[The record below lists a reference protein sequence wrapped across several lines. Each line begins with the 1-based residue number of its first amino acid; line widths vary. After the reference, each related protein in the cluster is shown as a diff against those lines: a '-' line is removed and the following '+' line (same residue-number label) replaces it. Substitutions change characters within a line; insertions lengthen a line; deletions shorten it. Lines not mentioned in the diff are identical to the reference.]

1 MNLLMWRRPRHELE
15 DRAKP
20 KDRSYAYIVK
30 VQREGG
36 AKSVPV
42 CLKDFCAMFGIT
54 HRRVRTIQTALKE
67 TGYPPQDRRGK
78 HQNRPSKLSDEQVER
93 IIAHIRSFK
102 GRSSHYSRNK
112 SKKIYL
118 PDELKITKMFELFF
132 SSILPKLYALRL
144 TGNNWNGRMESA
156 VVMPRQKTLAAKI
169 ESQIRMPL
177 NGLYSNPIPISE
189 AKYKDLQVLKKFC
202 DPQNAAYYDSL
213 PHDGQIADDLH
224 QDLSESNEDG
234 TNS

>member
-1 MNLLMWRRPRHELE
+1 MNLLMWRKPRHELE

-20 KDRSYAYIVK
+20 KDRSYAFIVK
-30 VQREGG
+30 VQRERGD
-36 AKSVPV
+36 KSVPV
-42 CLKDFCAMFGIT
+42 CVKDFCAMFGIT
-54 HRRVRTIQTALKE
+54 HRRVRTIQA
-67 TGYPPQDRRGK
+67 
-78 HQNRPSKLSDEQVER
+78 
-93 IIAHIRSFK
+93 
-102 GRSSHYSRNK
+102 
-112 SKKIYL
+112 
-118 PDELKITKMFELFF
+118 
-132 SSILPKLYALRL
+132 ALRETEYL
-144 TGNNWNGRMESA
+144 KPLFKQTCPVPTRPIREILFRSQDSMIFSYRNNWNGRMESA

-169 ESQIRMPL
+169 ESQKRMPL
-177 NGLYSNPIPISE
+177 NRLYSNPIPTSE